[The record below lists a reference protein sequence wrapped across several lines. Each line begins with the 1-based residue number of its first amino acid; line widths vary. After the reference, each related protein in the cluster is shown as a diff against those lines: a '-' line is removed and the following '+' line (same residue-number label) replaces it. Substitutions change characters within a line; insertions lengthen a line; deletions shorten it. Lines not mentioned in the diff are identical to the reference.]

1 MSYQLAPIHSEAQ
14 YDQAMNMLETLWG
27 SEEGTQEHD
36 TLCVLSMLI
45 SHYEEEQCPVEP
57 LTPIEAVEGY
67 MDLNGLEQKD
77 LAVVMGSKAR
87 ASEFLAGKRDLS
99 ISQVKA
105 IRAAWGISADM
116 LIEPPLP
123 IAV

>member
-1 MSYQLAPIHSEAQ
+1 MPYQLAPIHNEAE
-14 YDQAMNMLETLWG
+14 YEQAMDQLDRLWG
-27 SEEGTQEHD
+27 SKEGTPEHD

-45 SHYEEEQCPVEP
+45 AHYEEEKCPVEP

-77 LAVVMGSKAR
+77 LAAVMGSKAR
-87 ASEFLAGKRDLS
+87 ASEFLSGKRDLS
-99 ISQVKA
+99 ITQIKA

-116 LIEPPLP
+116 LIEPQLP